1 MARIS
6 IEGGNWSVISS
17 HLNSMFSE
25 IYAALAQMSAG
36 TGGISI
42 VSTNFRILERDGKL
56 CVDQILN
63 STGFAGDESTD
74 GGVTG
79 DWMNLQKFVKP

>member
-6 IEGGNWSVISS
+6 IEGGDWSVITR
-17 HLNSMFSE
+17 HLNVMFSE

-42 VSTNFRILERDGKL
+42 VSTNFRILERDGAL
-56 CVDQILN
+56 CTDQILN

-74 GGVTG
+74 DGVTG
-79 DWMNLQKFVKP
+79 DWINLSKIVKP